1 MVKTDS
7 YLQFEAGKLT
17 YRVVPVTEEII
28 RIIVSGKEIKEAQD
42 SLIIEKKEYPEVD
55 FSAEE
60 NAGNIIVKTTKVCA
74 EINTASGDIIWKHA
88 DGSQWLSQKKPE
100 LTETDVIH
108 YNTGDEE
115 PIINRVKTVDGERN
129 FIQNLK
135 AEKVRTAYRGK
146 LFFTWKE
153 DEEIHGL
160 GQAEEGIYN
169 YRGHCQYLYQHNMRI
184 PMPVLVSTEGYGI
197 LVDCCSLMT
206 FNDDLKDSV
215 NVSAAD
221 EKSDFAGEELSILV
235 SAGWMDNRYD
245 ETIKRFE
252 DTYDVTVDL
261 QTIPADQY
269 SDLLQSK
276 LATDSCADIF
286 WIQSNPFAI
295 ESTIVDPEKYC
306 IDFTGASWENVMPET
321 RKESCVYNDKLYGLQ
336 IWNASPEYVMVYNK
350 TLFEENGWEVP
361 TTYDELKELCGKIQD
376 AGITPWFMPGADG
389 WQHQL
394 AFFQIGGV
402 YEEATPGLY
411 DELNENKATF
421 ADNEKMLEVL
431 NEFKELSDAGYF
443 GEDWIGTD
451 STNMSNEFGDRNC
464 AMALANSSFIKQI
477 QEDTGTSD
485 EFGMFLE
492 PLGDNTW
499 YPSSNSGPT
508 MFGYK
513 GTEHEDLV
521 KEFFNFVTT
530 TESLQEILDNS
541 PAYTNLDVNDDKLE
555 QHWLPEEQE
564 FLKTVPDDKKA
575 VVTLQTGTKYTND
588 YWTQFGQ
595 DMVAFCQ
602 GEMEANDVLKN
613 MDTNRAEAAKTVG
626 DENWK

>member
-1 MVKTDS
+1 MKRKSIVAVACAAAMIASMTS
-7 YLQFEAGKLT
+7 GLT
-17 YRVVPVTEEII
+17 VFAEET
-28 RIIVSGKEIKEAQD
+28 A
-42 SLIIEKKEYPEVD
+42 D
-55 FSAEE
+55 FS
-60 NAGNIIVKTTKVCA
+60 
-74 EINTASGDIIWKHA
+74 
-88 DGSQWLSQKKPE
+88 
-100 LTETDVIH
+100 
-108 YNTGDEE
+108 
-115 PIINRVKTVDGERN
+115 
-129 FIQNLK
+129 
-135 AEKVRTAYRGK
+135 
-146 LFFTWKE
+146 
-153 DEEIHGL
+153 
-160 GQAEEGIYN
+160 
-169 YRGHCQYLYQHNMRI
+169 
-184 PMPVLVSTEGYGI
+184 
-197 LVDCCSLMT
+197 
-206 FNDDLKDSV
+206 
-215 NVSAAD
+215 
-221 EKSDFAGEELSILV
+221 GEELSILV

-245 ETIKRFE
+245 ATIERFE
-252 DTYDVTVDL
+252 DTYGVTVDL

-306 IDFTGASWENVMPET
+306 IDFTGASWEDLMPEA
-321 RKESCVYNDKLYGLQ
+321 RKTSCVYNDKLYGLQ
-336 IWNASPEYVMVYNK
+336 IWHNSPEYVMVYNK
-350 TLFEENGWEVP
+350 TLFEENGWEIP
-361 TTYDELKELCGKIQD
+361 STYAELKDLCAKIAEQ
-376 AGITPWFMPGADG
+376 GITPWFMPGADG

-411 DELNENKATF
+411 DALNTNQATF

-451 STNMSNEFGDRNC
+451 STNLTNEFGDRNI
-464 AMALANSSFIKQI
+464 AMAMANSSYIQQIKD
-477 QEDTGTSD
+477 DTGTED
-485 EFGMFLE
+485 EFGMFLI

-499 YPSSNSGPT
+499 YPTNPAGPT

-541 PAYTNLDVNDDKLE
+541 HAYTNVDMNDDAIE
-555 QHWLPEEQE
+555 QHWLPEEEE
-564 FLKTVPDDKKA
+564 FLATVDDSKKG
-575 VVTLQTGTKYTND
+575 VSVLQTGTKYTND
-588 YWTQFGQ
+588 YWMQFGQ

-602 GEMEANDVLKN
+602 GEMEANDVLAN

-626 DENWK
+626 DANWN

>member
-1 MVKTDS
+1 C
-7 YLQFEAGKLT
+7 
-17 YRVVPVTEEII
+17 
-28 RIIVSGKEIKEAQD
+28 
-42 SLIIEKKEYPEVD
+42 YP
-55 FSAEE
+55 S
-60 NAGNIIVKTTKVCA
+60 
-74 EINTASGDIIWKHA
+74 S
-88 DGSQWLSQKKPE
+88 
-100 LTETDVIH
+100 
-108 YNTGDEE
+108 
-115 PIINRVKTVDGERN
+115 
-129 FIQNLK
+129 
-135 AEKVRTAYRGK
+135 
-146 LFFTWKE
+146 
-153 DEEIHGL
+153 
-160 GQAEEGIYN
+160 
-169 YRGHCQYLYQHNMRI
+169 
-184 PMPVLVSTEGYGI
+184 
-197 LVDCCSLMT
+197 
-206 FNDDLKDSV
+206 
-215 NVSAAD
+215 
-221 EKSDFAGEELSILV
+221 LV

-245 ETIKRFE
+245 ATIERFE
-252 DTYDVTVDL
+252 DTYGVTVDL

-306 IDFTGASWENVMPET
+306 IDFTGAEWEDLMPEA
-321 RKESCVYNDKLYGLQ
+321 RKASCVYNDKLYGLQ
-336 IWNASPEYVMVYNK
+336 IWHNSPEYVMVYNK
-350 TLFEENGWEVP
+350 TLFEENGWEIP
-361 TTYDELKELCGKIQD
+361 STYAELKDLCAKIAEQ
-376 AGITPWFMPGADG
+376 GITPWFMPGADG

-411 DELNENKATF
+411 DALNTNQATF

-451 STNMSNEFGDRNC
+451 STNLTNEFGDRNI
-464 AMALANSSFIKQI
+464 AMAMANSSYIQQIKD
-477 QEDTGTSD
+477 DTGTED
-485 EFGMFLE
+485 EFGMFLI

-499 YPSSNSGPT
+499 YPTNPAGPT

-541 PAYTNLDVNDDKLE
+541 PAYTNVDMNDDAIE
-555 QHWLPEEQE
+555 QHWLPEEEE
-564 FLKTVPDDKKA
+564 FLATVDDSKKS
-575 VVTLQTGTKYTND
+575 VSVLQTGTKYTND
-588 YWTQFGQ
+588 YWMQFGQ

-602 GEMEANDVLKN
+602 GEMEANDVLAN

-626 DENWK
+626 DANWN

>member
-1 MVKTDS
+1 MKRKSFVAVACAAAMIASMTS
-7 YLQFEAGKLT
+7 GLT
-17 YRVVPVTEEII
+17 VFAEET
-28 RIIVSGKEIKEAQD
+28 A
-42 SLIIEKKEYPEVD
+42 D
-55 FSAEE
+55 FS
-60 NAGNIIVKTTKVCA
+60 
-74 EINTASGDIIWKHA
+74 
-88 DGSQWLSQKKPE
+88 
-100 LTETDVIH
+100 
-108 YNTGDEE
+108 
-115 PIINRVKTVDGERN
+115 
-129 FIQNLK
+129 
-135 AEKVRTAYRGK
+135 
-146 LFFTWKE
+146 
-153 DEEIHGL
+153 
-160 GQAEEGIYN
+160 
-169 YRGHCQYLYQHNMRI
+169 
-184 PMPVLVSTEGYGI
+184 
-197 LVDCCSLMT
+197 
-206 FNDDLKDSV
+206 
-215 NVSAAD
+215 
-221 EKSDFAGEELSILV
+221 GEELSILV

-245 ETIKRFE
+245 ATIERFE
-252 DTYDVTVDL
+252 DTYGVTVDL

-306 IDFTGASWENVMPET
+306 IDFTGASWEDLMPEA
-321 RKESCVYNDKLYGLQ
+321 RKTSCVYNDKLYGLQ
-336 IWNASPEYVMVYNK
+336 IWHNSPEYVMVYNK
-350 TLFEENGWEVP
+350 TLFEENGWEIP
-361 TTYDELKELCGKIQD
+361 STYAELKDLCAKIAEQ
-376 AGITPWFMPGADG
+376 GITPWFMPGADG

-411 DELNENKATF
+411 DALNTNQATF

-451 STNMSNEFGDRNC
+451 STNLTNEFGDRNI
-464 AMALANSSFIKQI
+464 AMAMANSSYIQQIKD
-477 QEDTGTSD
+477 DTGTED
-485 EFGMFLE
+485 EFGMFLI

-499 YPSSNSGPT
+499 YPTNPAGPT

-541 PAYTNLDVNDDKLE
+541 PAYTNVDMNDDAIE
-555 QHWLPEEQE
+555 QHWLPEEEE
-564 FLKTVPDDKKA
+564 FLATVDDSKKS
-575 VVTLQTGTKYTND
+575 VSVLQTGTKYTND
-588 YWTQFGQ
+588 YWMQFGQ

-602 GEMEANDVLKN
+602 GEMEAKDVLAN

-626 DENWK
+626 DANWN

>member
-1 MVKTDS
+1 MKRKSFVAVACAAAMIASMT
-7 YLQFEAGKLT
+7 
-17 YRVVPVTEEII
+17 
-28 RIIVSGKEIKEAQD
+28 SGITVFAE
-42 SLIIEKKEYPEVD
+42 STD
-55 FSAEE
+55 FS
-60 NAGNIIVKTTKVCA
+60 
-74 EINTASGDIIWKHA
+74 
-88 DGSQWLSQKKPE
+88 
-100 LTETDVIH
+100 
-108 YNTGDEE
+108 
-115 PIINRVKTVDGERN
+115 
-129 FIQNLK
+129 
-135 AEKVRTAYRGK
+135 
-146 LFFTWKE
+146 
-153 DEEIHGL
+153 
-160 GQAEEGIYN
+160 
-169 YRGHCQYLYQHNMRI
+169 
-184 PMPVLVSTEGYGI
+184 
-197 LVDCCSLMT
+197 
-206 FNDDLKDSV
+206 
-215 NVSAAD
+215 
-221 EKSDFAGEELSILV
+221 GEELSILV

-245 ETIKRFE
+245 ETIARFE

-306 IDFTGASWENVMPET
+306 IDFTGAEWEDLMPEA
-321 RKESCVYNDKLYGLQ
+321 RKTSCVYDDKLYGLQ
-336 IWNASPEYVMVYNK
+336 IWHNSPEYVMVYNK
-350 TLFEENGWEVP
+350 TMFEENGWEVP
-361 TTYDELKELCGKIQD
+361 STYAELKDLCAKIAD
-376 AGITPWFMPGADG
+376 EGITPWFMPGADG

-402 YEEATPGLY
+402 YEEANPGLY
-411 DELNENKATF
+411 DALNTNQATF

-431 NEFKELSDAGYF
+431 NEFKELSDNGYF

-451 STNMSNEFGDRNC
+451 STNMANEFGDRNI
-464 AMALANSSFIKQI
+464 AMAMANSSYIQQIKD
-477 QEDTGTSD
+477 DTGTED
-485 EFGMFLE
+485 EFGMFLI

-499 YPSSNSGPT
+499 YPTNPAGPT

-541 PAYTNLDVNDDKLE
+541 PAYTNVDMNDDAVE
-555 QHWLPEEQE
+555 QHWLPEEEE
-564 FLKTVPDDKKA
+564 FLATVDDSKKS
-575 VVTLQTGTKYTND
+575 VSVLQTGTKYTND
-588 YWTQFGQ
+588 YWMQFGQ

>member
-1 MVKTDS
+1 MKRKSFLAVACAAAMIASMTS
-7 YLQFEAGKLT
+7 GLT
-17 YRVVPVTEEII
+17 VFAEET
-28 RIIVSGKEIKEAQD
+28 A
-42 SLIIEKKEYPEVD
+42 D
-55 FSAEE
+55 FS
-60 NAGNIIVKTTKVCA
+60 
-74 EINTASGDIIWKHA
+74 
-88 DGSQWLSQKKPE
+88 
-100 LTETDVIH
+100 
-108 YNTGDEE
+108 
-115 PIINRVKTVDGERN
+115 
-129 FIQNLK
+129 
-135 AEKVRTAYRGK
+135 
-146 LFFTWKE
+146 
-153 DEEIHGL
+153 
-160 GQAEEGIYN
+160 
-169 YRGHCQYLYQHNMRI
+169 
-184 PMPVLVSTEGYGI
+184 
-197 LVDCCSLMT
+197 
-206 FNDDLKDSV
+206 
-215 NVSAAD
+215 
-221 EKSDFAGEELSILV
+221 GEELSILV

-245 ETIKRFE
+245 ATIERFE
-252 DTYDVTVDL
+252 DTYGVTVDL

-306 IDFTGASWENVMPET
+306 IDFTGASWEDLMPEA
-321 RKESCVYNDKLYGLQ
+321 RKTSCVYNDKLYGLQ
-336 IWNASPEYVMVYNK
+336 IWHNSPEYVMVYNK
-350 TLFEENGWEVP
+350 TLFEENGWEIP
-361 TTYDELKELCGKIQD
+361 STYAELKDLCAKIAEQ
-376 AGITPWFMPGADG
+376 GITPWFMPGADG

-411 DELNENKATF
+411 DALNTNQATF

-451 STNMSNEFGDRNC
+451 STNLGNEFGDRNI
-464 AMALANSSFIKQI
+464 AMAMANSSYIQQIKD
-477 QEDTGTSD
+477 DTGTED
-485 EFGMFLE
+485 EFGMFLI

-499 YPSSNSGPT
+499 YPTNPAGPT

-541 PAYTNLDVNDDKLE
+541 PAYTNVDMNDDAIE
-555 QHWLPEEQE
+555 QHWLPEEEE
-564 FLKTVPDDKKA
+564 FLATVDDSKKS
-575 VVTLQTGTKYTND
+575 VSVLQTGTKYTND
-588 YWTQFGQ
+588 YWMQFGQ

-602 GEMEANDVLKN
+602 GEMEANDVLAN

-626 DENWK
+626 DANWN

>member
-1 MVKTDS
+1 MKRKSFVAVACAAAMIASMTS
-7 YLQFEAGKLT
+7 GLT
-17 YRVVPVTEEII
+17 VFAEET
-28 RIIVSGKEIKEAQD
+28 A
-42 SLIIEKKEYPEVD
+42 D
-55 FSAEE
+55 FS
-60 NAGNIIVKTTKVCA
+60 
-74 EINTASGDIIWKHA
+74 
-88 DGSQWLSQKKPE
+88 
-100 LTETDVIH
+100 
-108 YNTGDEE
+108 
-115 PIINRVKTVDGERN
+115 
-129 FIQNLK
+129 
-135 AEKVRTAYRGK
+135 
-146 LFFTWKE
+146 
-153 DEEIHGL
+153 
-160 GQAEEGIYN
+160 
-169 YRGHCQYLYQHNMRI
+169 
-184 PMPVLVSTEGYGI
+184 
-197 LVDCCSLMT
+197 
-206 FNDDLKDSV
+206 
-215 NVSAAD
+215 
-221 EKSDFAGEELSILV
+221 GEELSILV

-245 ETIKRFE
+245 ATIERFE
-252 DTYDVTVDL
+252 DTYGVTVDL

-306 IDFTGASWENVMPET
+306 IDFTGASWEDLMPEA
-321 RKESCVYNDKLYGLQ
+321 RKTSCVYNDKLYGLQ
-336 IWNASPEYVMVYNK
+336 IWHNSPEYVMVYNK
-350 TLFEENGWEVP
+350 TLFEENGWEIP
-361 TTYDELKELCGKIQD
+361 STYAELKDLCAKIAEQ
-376 AGITPWFMPGADG
+376 GITPWFMPGADG

-411 DELNENKATF
+411 DALNTNQATF

-451 STNMSNEFGDRNC
+451 STNLGNEFGDRNI
-464 AMALANSSFIKQI
+464 AMAMANSSYIQQIKD
-477 QEDTGTSD
+477 DTGTED
-485 EFGMFLE
+485 EFGMFLI

-499 YPSSNSGPT
+499 YPTNPAGPT

-541 PAYTNLDVNDDKLE
+541 PAYTNVDMNDDAIE
-555 QHWLPEEQE
+555 QHWLPEEEE
-564 FLKTVPDDKKA
+564 FLATVDDSKKS
-575 VVTLQTGTKYTND
+575 VSVLQTGTKYTND
-588 YWTQFGQ
+588 YWMQFGQ